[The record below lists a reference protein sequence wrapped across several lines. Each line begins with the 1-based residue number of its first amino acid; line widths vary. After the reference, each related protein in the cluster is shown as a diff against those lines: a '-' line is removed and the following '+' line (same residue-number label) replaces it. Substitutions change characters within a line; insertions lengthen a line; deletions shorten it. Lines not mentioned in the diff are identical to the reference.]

1 MRHGGMKNFQEKV
14 GFIWS
19 VADLLRGDYKQ
30 SDYGKVILPLTVLRR
45 LDCVLE
51 PTKEKL
57 LERAKALPPKA
68 DEKMRELMLCQAA
81 GPGMTF
87 YNTSRFVFQPT
98 EAAQGK
104 KYVSLLS
111 DQEQIAANLTNF
123 IAGFSA
129 NAREIFLDKF
139 KFGDQINRLDEANLL
154 YLVLSKF
161 TEIDLH
167 PDVVDNIEMGYIF
180 EELIRRFSEASNETA
195 GEHFTPREV
204 IRLMV
209 NLLFFDD
216 SEALTK
222 KGVIRTLYDPAAGT
236 RGMLSVAENYLREFN
251 RNATL
256 KVFGQ
261 ELNPESY
268 AICMSDMLIKGED
281 GTNIKFGNCFTQDG
295 LPGETFDYFLSQPAI
310 WRRVEKGRER
320 DPGRAREAGHGG
332 SVRGRL
338 APSQRWL
345 ASLPPAH
352 DFKVPQGRHRLP
364 ARHRLQ
370 RVAAVHRVGGLRRER
385 NPALDHR
392 ERLARSH
399 RRPARPAFLQHRHRH
414 LRLGRHQPQ
423 APEPE
428 GQSPTHRRHQLLRE
442 DAKEPGQQA
451 QRDRGRL
458 KRQARPDRRD
468 HQPLR

>member
-1 MRHGGMKNFQEKV
+1 MTPVVRSSTRRVGQHHGSMRHGGMKNFQDKV

-19 VADLLRGDYKQ
+19 VADLLPGDYKQ

-57 LERAKALPPKA
+57 LERAKALPAKA

-104 KYVSLLS
+104 KYVFLLS
-111 DQEQIAANLTNF
+111 EPDQIAANLTNF

-139 KFGDQINRLDEANLL
+139 KFGDQINRLDEGNLL

-195 GEHFTPREV
+195 GEHFTPRKV

-216 SEALTK
+216 SEGLTK

-236 RGMLSVAENYLREFN
+236 RGMLSVAQNYLREFN

-268 AICMSDMLIKGED
+268 AICMSDTLGSKRNEIED
-281 GTNIKFGNCFTQDG
+281 DTNGMPD
-295 LPGETFDYFLSQPAI
+295 
-310 WRRVEKGRER
+310 
-320 DPGRAREAGHGG
+320 
-332 SVRGRL
+332 RL
-338 APSQRWL
+338 
-345 ASLPPAH
+345 
-352 DFKVPQGRHRLP
+352 
-364 ARHRLQ
+364 
-370 RVAAVHRVGGLRRER
+370 
-385 NPALDHR
+385 
-392 ERLARSH
+392 
-399 RRPARPAFLQHRHRH
+399 
-414 LRLGRHQPQ
+414 
-423 APEPE
+423 
-428 GQSPTHRRHQLLRE
+428 
-442 DAKEPGQQA
+442 
-451 QRDRGRL
+451 
-458 KRQARPDRRD
+458 DRRD
-468 HQPLR
+468 LWESLP